1 MTDVRVLVFAGS
13 LRKASL
19 NHRLATAAAAV
30 AEAAGARV
38 TLLRLAD
45 YPMPVYDGDL
55 EDDQG
60 VPEAALALS
69 QEMQSH
75 DAFLIASPEYN
86 GSIPGAFKNAIDWI
100 SRPVEGEPSLAA
112 FKGKTVGLLA
122 ASPGALGGIRSL
134 SHVRAI
140 LSHVGC
146 LVLGE
151 QMSLP
156 KAGEAFDEQDALLSG
171 SAQKRLDAL
180 VNRLLQVAR
189 GLQA

>member
-19 NHRLATAAAAV
+19 NHRLAVAGAAA
-30 AEAAGARV
+30 AEAAGAQV
-38 TLLRLAD
+38 SLLRLAD
-45 YPMPVYDGDL
+45 YAMPVYDGDL
-55 EDDQG
+55 EEAHG

-86 GSIPGAFKNAIDWI
+86 GSIPGAFKNAIDWV

-112 FKGKTVGLLA
+112 FKAKTVGLMA

-134 SHVRAI
+134 NHVRAI

-156 KAGEAFDEQDALLSG
+156 KAGEAFDEQGVLLSAA
-171 SAQKRLDAL
+171 AQKRLDAL
-180 VNRLLQVAR
+180 VARLVQVAA
-189 GLQA
+189 GLKA

>member
-1 MTDVRVLVFAGS
+1 M
-13 LRKASL
+13 
-19 NHRLATAAAAV
+19 
-30 AEAAGARV
+30 
-38 TLLRLAD
+38 
-45 YPMPVYDGDL
+45 
-55 EDDQG
+55 
-60 VPEAALALS
+60 PEAALALS

-86 GSIPGAFKNAIDWI
+86 GSIPGAFKNAIDWV

-112 FKGKTVGLLA
+112 FKAKTVGLMA

-134 SHVRAI
+134 NHVRAI

-156 KAGEAFDEQDALLSG
+156 KAGEAFDGQGTLLSAG
-171 SAQKRLDAL
+171 AQKRLDAL
-180 VNRLLQVAR
+180 VMRLVQVAA
-189 GLQA
+189 GLKA